1 MLPRDPVF
9 PSHGPTT
16 FALFVLI
23 VCSLRSLLLTHTV
36 ASHLMLANYN
46 IQTIQKLLG
55 HGDVRTTMIYL
66 QTVPSVTLTEARS
79 PMDLVG

>member
-1 MLPRDPVF
+1 
-9 PSHGPTT
+9 
-16 FALFVLI
+16 
-23 VCSLRSLLLTHTV
+23 
-36 ASHLMLANYN
+36 MLANYN